1 MGFGCGQGTRNV
13 YIGAHTQN
21 TVYFCVCVCMYKNKI
36 DIYMVDKDNFNELKY
51 AKLASI

>member
-1 MGFGCGQGTRNV
+1 M
-13 YIGAHTQN
+13 YIGAHTQIQY
-21 TVYFCVCVCMYKNKI
+21 TCVCVYMYKNKI